1 LEVEGAVASKG
12 VIVGDAFASSIDGDE
27 CPVGVGDVDGDEDEV
42 ALGDGS
48 VGA

>member
-27 CPVGVGDVDGDEDEV
+27 CPMGVGDVDRDEDEV
-42 ALGDGS
+42 TLGDGS